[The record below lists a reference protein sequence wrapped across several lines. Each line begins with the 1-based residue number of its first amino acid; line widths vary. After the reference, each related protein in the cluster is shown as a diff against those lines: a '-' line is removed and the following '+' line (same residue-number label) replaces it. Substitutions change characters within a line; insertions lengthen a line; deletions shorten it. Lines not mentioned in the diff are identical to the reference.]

1 MRQTYTK
8 RNFCNL
14 NNVGKFRIAD
24 YVTDGHRVRRCPSKS
39 NQGNC

>member
-8 RNFCNL
+8 CNFCNL
-14 NNVGKFRIAD
+14 NNVGKLRIAD
-24 YVTDGHRVRRCPSKS
+24 YVTDGHRVRRCPLKS